1 MPRQKLRA
9 SFRDPSGYLY
19 QDSSGRLIRY
29 VSRAYAADYDFLM
42 SSGLYQ
48 TLQEQGLMIA
58 HNEIDKKSKDSDCYK
73 LLQPQ
78 IVEFISYPYEWSF
91 SQLKDAALT
100 TIKIQKLALA
110 RGMVLKDASAYNIQ
124 FVNGRPMLIDTLSFE
139 LYQLNEPWV
148 AYRQFCQ
155 HFLAPLALAAYVDI
169 RLLKLLRE
177 YIDGIPLDLASSL
190 LPAKT
195 RFKPGLSLNIH
206 LHARSQRKYADP
218 KKFKKPKVSSRSL
231 QNLVHSLE
239 TVVGS
244 LKWKPAN
251 TEWGEYYT
259 FTNYSDPAFK
269 AKATIVSKMIKKA
282 KPASVWDLGAN
293 TGEFSRL
300 ASQQGIFTVAADVD
314 PVAVE
319 KNYLRVKRQAESSIL
334 PLLLDLTSPSPNLGW
349 ASQERES
356 LAERGPAYLIM
367 ALALIHHLAIS
378 NNVPLAE
385 VARYFSKLGKYLVI
399 EFVPKED
406 SQVQK
411 LLVSRKDIF
420 DNYNQSGFEATF
432 SQHYDL
438 IESAKVKNSRRTI
451 YLFKAK

>member
-1 MPRQKLRA
+1 
-9 SFRDPSGYLY
+9 
-19 QDSSGRLIRY
+19 
-29 VSRAYAADYDFLM
+29 
-42 SSGLYQ
+42 
-48 TLQEQGLMIA
+48 
-58 HNEIDKKSKDSDCYK
+58 
-73 LLQPQ
+73 
-78 IVEFISYPYEWSF
+78 
-91 SQLKDAALT
+91 
-100 TIKIQKLALA
+100 
-110 RGMVLKDASAYNIQ
+110 
-124 FVNGRPMLIDTLSFE
+124 
-139 LYQLNEPWV
+139 
-148 AYRQFCQ
+148 
-155 HFLAPLALAAYVDI
+155 
-169 RLLKLLRE
+169 
-177 YIDGIPLDLASSL
+177 